1 MRAAQ
6 HRTVSTQPKA
16 HWASA
21 GSGAEGDF
29 DWLRIARLALISR
42 QLDELEETRLVPERK
57 VRYQFS
63 AKGHELAQVLLGQL
77 LTHPKDGVSTYY
89 RSRPLMLASGVS
101 PEEALAASMGK
112 AGGYSDGR
120 DVGVVCNL
128 PGRNGPTV
136 LPMAGDVGA
145 QYTPGVG

>member
-1 MRAAQ
+1 M
-6 HRTVSTQPKA
+6 
-16 HWASA
+16 
-21 GSGAEGDF
+21 
-29 DWLRIARLALISR
+29 
-42 QLDELEETRLVPERK
+42 PERK

-136 LPMAGDVGA
+136 LPMARDVGA